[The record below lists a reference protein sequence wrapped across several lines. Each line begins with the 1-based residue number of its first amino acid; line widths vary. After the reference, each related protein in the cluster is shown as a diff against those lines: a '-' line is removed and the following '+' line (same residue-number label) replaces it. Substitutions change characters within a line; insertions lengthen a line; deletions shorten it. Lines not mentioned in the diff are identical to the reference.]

1 MTPRAAGRQG
11 PITLLHRFLRRPC
24 AGQLPRSFAR
34 ILDTLDDTMT
44 ECEISVTDALNTVA
58 GTDAGVPEGFVA
70 LHKLSGYM
78 ANFGRLYINEG
89 RRTLAVRIDE
99 SHLNILGIP
108 HGGMLAT
115 LADTAIGKMMLLETE
130 GTKSA
135 VTVNLSLDYLDSA
148 RLGDWVE
155 ARVECDKLG
164 SRLRYG
170 TCRIVSGDRCLM
182 RATAIFAVL
191 APGT

>member
-1 MTPRAAGRQG
+1 MAEAEIEAAMTQAIAEPGEAAGG
-11 PITLLHRFLRRPC
+11 
-24 AGQLPRSFAR
+24 
-34 ILDTLDDTMT
+34 D
-44 ECEISVTDALNTVA
+44 
-58 GTDAGVPEGFVA
+58 VPEGFVP
-70 LHKLSGYM
+70 LRRMSGYM
-78 ANFGRLYINEG
+78 AGFGQLYLHAE

-99 SHLNILGIP
+99 SHLNNLGIP

-115 LADTAIGKMMLLETE
+115 LADVAIGMMMSLET
-130 GTKSA
+130 GRSKSA

-155 ARVECDKLG
+155 ARVEFDKLG

-170 TCRIVSGDRCLM
+170 TCRLVSGERCLL

-191 APGT
+191 APRT

>member
-1 MTPRAAGRQG
+1 MAEAEIEAAMTQAIAAPGEAAGG
-11 PITLLHRFLRRPC
+11 
-24 AGQLPRSFAR
+24 
-34 ILDTLDDTMT
+34 D
-44 ECEISVTDALNTVA
+44 
-58 GTDAGVPEGFVA
+58 VPEGFVP
-70 LHKLSGYM
+70 LRRMSGYM
-78 ANFGRLYINEG
+78 AGFGQLYLHAQ

-99 SHLNILGIP
+99 SHLNNLGIP

-115 LADTAIGKMMLLETE
+115 LADTAIGMMMSLET
-130 GTKSA
+130 GRAKSA

-155 ARVECDKLG
+155 ARVEFDKLG

-170 TCRIVSGDRCLM
+170 TCRLVSGERCLL

-191 APGT
+191 APRT

>member
-1 MTPRAAGRQG
+1 MAEAGIEAAMTQALVEPAGAAG
-11 PITLLHRFLRRPC
+11 
-24 AGQLPRSFAR
+24 AGDLPQ
-34 ILDTLDDTMT
+34 
-44 ECEISVTDALNTVA
+44 
-58 GTDAGVPEGFVA
+58 GFVP
-70 LHKLSGYM
+70 LRQLGGYM
-78 ANFGRLYINEG
+78 ANFGQLYLHAE

-99 SHLNILGIP
+99 SHLNNLGIP

-115 LADTAIGKMMLLETE
+115 LADTAIGMMMSLET
-130 GTKSA
+130 GRAKSA

-155 ARVECDKLG
+155 ARVEFDKLG

-170 TCRIVSGDRCLM
+170 TCRLVSGERCLL

-191 APGT
+191 APRG

>member
-1 MTPRAAGRQG
+1 MAEAGIETAMPQAA
-11 PITLLHRFLRRPC
+11 
-24 AGQLPRSFAR
+24 
-34 ILDTLDDTMT
+34 D
-44 ECEISVTDALNTVA
+44 
-58 GTDAGVPEGFVA
+58 GTDGAAVPEGFVP
-70 LHKLSGYM
+70 LRQLGGYM
-78 ANFGRLYINEG
+78 ANFGQLYLDRA

-99 SHLNILGIP
+99 SHLNNLGIP

-115 LADTAIGKMMLLETE
+115 LADTAIGMMMSLETGRE
-130 GTKSA
+130 KSA

-155 ARVECDKLG
+155 ARVEFDKLG

-170 TCRIVSGDRCLM
+170 TCRLVSGERCLL

-191 APGT
+191 GPRI